1 MIAMMEVE
9 GGRDGAE
16 TTEEL
21 GEVMAGGETVGGTK
35 VAGAMAGDASAH
47 DAMVDDEAVG
57 TAMLGPGTSGLTR
70 EAATATRMRRGHRG
84 KRTNWQPK
92 PGRKNSRPIPR
103 PLLLLFEPLFA
114 GRMETKLGDARC
126 TEDEK

>member
-1 MIAMMEVE
+1 MIAMMKVE
-9 GGRDGAE
+9 GGRGGAV

-21 GEVMAGGETVGGTK
+21 EEVMAGGEMVGGTK

-57 TAMLGPGTSGLTR
+57 TAMLGPGTNGLTR
-70 EAATATRMRRGHRG
+70 EAASAMRMRRRHRG

-92 PGRKNSRPIPR
+92 PGKRNSRPIPR

-114 GRMETKLGDARC
+114 GRKKTKFGDARC